1 MREHQRFG
9 AAIAARCEQFESAAA
24 VRVGMA
30 LTIKQAHGGKEGG
43 RRVIYL
49 LFACCRVAGNGKIS
63 VDFKN
68 MPRGVT
74 GTAEGEGLFKTTE
87 ITRQTAR
94 EGPSAGEVIE

>member
-1 MREHQRFG
+1 
-9 AAIAARCEQFESAAA
+9 
-24 VRVGMA
+24 
-30 LTIKQAHGGKEGG
+30 
-43 RRVIYL
+43 
-49 LFACCRVAGNGKIS
+49 VAGNGKIS
-63 VDFKN
+63 VDLKN